1 LDSQQR
7 FEGPDLQ
14 ELLAQVQRECGPEA
28 TILEANKLRSGGVGG
43 FFTRERFEVI
53 VQLPQGATT
62 AAAASPATNATA
74 STDALQSAMNQ
85 ATTKPGPRRIT
96 TTPNIWST
104 PTMPTADA
112 TSEAPEAR
120 PASHLEQAVLAAM
133 AAADSEPGP
142 SATETAAASILELA
156 EQRNAEERTMRTT
169 AAPAAP
175 KAEPATA
182 VESPK
187 VSTEGAAFAEVLGK
201 LAREALSQDAAEGE
215 DAFVPFVAEAAQ
227 VAAVPATPE
236 PEPTTAVPAAMLI
249 AEHNAQIAMQQPVVP
264 EPVTVPS
271 YDTVPAMRAAA
282 TPAPLSPVGAA
293 LACLGLPEHL
303 LPATH
308 ALSDLRNDLVAS
320 LRWLPAADPLPT
332 GTGSVIAVV
341 GNADH
346 AMAMAQQLA
355 QELGCDEREIVV
367 AGELADSETPS
378 WMQLRDLAEATERRR
393 SWRRRTTPTVVA
405 VAAPLG
411 YDPAIWAKPM
421 LDALEPTM
429 AWGVVSADRKAE
441 DVRAWIDRLGGVDA
455 IALTETTF
463 TVSPATMLQLGIP
476 IARLDGDRAD
486 PMRWANLLL
495 GRLAA

>member
-1 LDSQQR
+1 M
-7 FEGPDLQ
+7 
-14 ELLAQVQRECGPEA
+14 
-28 TILEANKLRSGGVGG
+28 RSGGVGG

-53 VQLPQGATT
+53 VQLPEGATT
-62 AAAASPATNATA
+62 TATPETVTTATA
-74 STDALQSAMNQ
+74 STDALQSALKSMGN
-85 ATTKPGPRRIT
+85 AGTKPGPRRIT
-96 TTPNIWST
+96 TTPNIWNPQTNPAS
-104 PTMPTADA
+104 ALVD
-112 TSEAPEAR
+112 EAPEAR
-120 PASHLEQAVLAAM
+120 PASHLEEAVMAAM
-133 AAADSEPGP
+133 AAADTEVT
-142 SATETAAASILELA
+142 ATPTEKAAASILELA
-156 EQRNAEERTMRTT
+156 EQRNAEEQVMRATPT
-169 AAPAAP
+169 KPAAPAAT
-175 KAEPATA
+175 ET
-182 VESPK
+182 PK

-201 LAREALSQDAAEGE
+201 LAREALSQDAGE
-215 DAFVPFVAEAAQ
+215 SDGDETFVPFVAEAT
-227 VAAVPATPE
+227 AAPE
-236 PEPTTAVPAAMLI
+236 PEPATAVPAAMLI
-249 AEHNAQIAMQQPVVP
+249 AEHNAQVATQQPAMP
-264 EPVTVPS
+264 EPVAVPS
-271 YDTVPAMRAAA
+271 RDMAPATRTAA

-332 GTGSVIAVV
+332 STGSVIAVV

-367 AGELADSETPS
+367 AGELATGETPS

-411 YDPAIWAKPM
+411 YDPAAWAKPM
-421 LDALEPTM
+421 LDALEPTI

-441 DVRAWIDRLGGVDA
+441 DVRAWIDRLGGIVA
-455 IALTETTF
+455 IALTETTL

-486 PMRWANLLL
+486 PIRWANLLL